1 MFVKK
6 TESKENM
13 LRKLMKLKLKT
24 IKQSSLNLDRVKR
37 NVVEEGKL
45 KNQQV
50 NILVYSFTL
59 VFTLILV
66 GYAVMVTYKNWEDT
80 TNKLVDCN
88 H

>member
-45 KNQQV
+45 QNQQV

-66 GYAVMVTYKNWEDT
+66 GYAVMVTYKNWVDT
-80 TNKLVDCN
+80 TSKLVDCN